1 MADSHRDHSG
11 KQRSLWAS
19 LIWMVLACVVPAWV
33 GLAILMLNIL
43 SSERERAVQNEVMTA
58 RALVLSL
65 DRYLA
70 TAQTGAEVL
79 ARSRE
84 IELDDLAGFHRL
96 ASEVIHRIPGNNIVL
111 RDRKGQQLLN
121 TLQPFGGPLPLDPN
135 SGALEKVF
143 LTGKS
148 TISDLFFG
156 PVAKKPIVAIEV
168 PVFRDGKIQYCISI
182 GIFAERLRTLLTDQ
196 ALPPGWFA
204 TIYDSKGVIVA
215 RTQNQD
221 AFVGLPAT
229 PELAAMLAQ
238 RSTGFLRTVT
248 REGVPVYGGVA
259 SSAVSSWAVA
269 VGVPAAEMDRPIYT
283 FLGVV
288 GTGGVLVLALVVGLA
303 GFKSRL
309 IISDVKALIR
319 PAMAFGRGE
328 TPVLPQLRH
337 REMSHLGSQLESA
350 FRLLQQRTRERDRA
364 ENERKA
370 AERAAQLKDEFIAT
384 VSHELR
390 TPLTSI
396 AVSLELLAE
405 DEDIHR
411 SAETSELVVIA
422 RANGERLV
430 RLINDILDIEKL
442 ETGKMAFDIRPLDLA
457 SLLEKALDQNRP
469 MAESFHTTL
478 RLEATSGRDVV
489 GDAHRLMQVL
499 TNLISNACK
508 FSPLGGE
515 VVVASEDRGGTVRV
529 SIRDHGP
536 GIPEDFRHRIFEKF
550 AQADNSDARQK
561 NGTGLG
567 LSIVKEIVRRL
578 GGEIHFADAPGGGT
592 VFFFDLPVAEDCSG
606 HDTKTSAASPDSE
619 AA

>member
-1 MADSHRDHSG
+1 MAENRDHSG

-33 GLAILMLNIL
+33 GLAILMLNML

-58 RALVLSL
+58 RALVLAL

-70 TAQTGAEVL
+70 SAQSALEVL

-84 IELDDLAGFHRL
+84 LEVDDFAGFHRL
-96 ASEVIHRIPGNNIVL
+96 ANDVIHRIPGNNIVL
-111 RDRKGQQLLN
+111 RDEHGQQLVN
-121 TLQPFGGPLPLDPN
+121 TLKPFGERLPLEPD
-135 SGALEKVF
+135 SGALKRVF
-143 LTGKS
+143 LTGKP
-148 TISDLFFG
+148 TISDLFFAQ
-156 PVAKKPIVAIEV
+156 VAQQPIIAVEV
-168 PVFRDGKIQYCISI
+168 PVFRDGKVKYSISI
-182 GIFAERLRTLLTDQ
+182 GIFAERLRSLLTDQ
-196 ALPPGWFA
+196 ALPPGWVA

-221 AFVGLPAT
+221 AFVGKPPK
-229 PELAAMLAQ
+229 PELGALLAQ

-248 REGVPVYGGVA
+248 REGIPVYGGVA
-259 SSAVSSWAVA
+259 SSAVSNWAVA
-269 VGVPAAEMDRPIYT
+269 IGAPAAEMDRPIYT
-283 FLGVV
+283 FLGIV
-288 GTGGVLVLALVVGLA
+288 GTGGVLILVLVVGVA
-303 GFKSRL
+303 GFKSRQ
-309 IISDVKALIR
+309 IVSDVKALIK

-328 TPVLPQLRH
+328 TPVVPQLRH
-337 REMSHLGSQLESA
+337 REMSHLGAQLESA
-350 FRLLQQRTRERDRA
+350 FRLLQLRTRERDRA

-411 SAETSELVVIA
+411 SAETSELVAIA
-422 RANGERLV
+422 RGNGERLV

-442 ETGKMAFDIRPLDLA
+442 ETGKMTFDIRPLDLP
-457 SLLEKALDQNRP
+457 SLLEKALENNRP

-478 RLEATSGRDVV
+478 RLEVKSERSVV
-489 GDAHRLMQVL
+489 GDANRLMQVL

-515 VVVASEDRGGTVRV
+515 ALITSEDRDGTVRV
-529 SIRDHGP
+529 SVRDQGP
-536 GIPEDFRHRIFEKF
+536 GIPEEFRHRIFEKF
-550 AQADNSDARQK
+550 AQADNSDAREK
-561 NGTGLG
+561 NGAGLG
-567 LSIVKEIVRRL
+567 LSIVKEIVHRL

-592 VFFFDLPVAEDCSG
+592 VFFFDLAVADDCDG
-606 HDTKTSAASPDSE
+606 HDTNAPAASPESE

>member
-1 MADSHRDHSG
+1 MADSQRGHSG

-19 LIWMVLACVVPAWV
+19 LIWMVLACVVPAWI
-33 GLAILMLNIL
+33 GLAILMLDIL
-43 SSERERAVQNEVMTA
+43 SNERERAVQTEVMTA

-70 TAQTGAEVL
+70 TAQSALEVL

-84 IELDDLAGFHRL
+84 LETDDLAGFHRL

-111 RDRKGQQLLN
+111 RDRDGQQLLN
-121 TLQPFGGPLPLDPN
+121 TLQPFGATLPLDPN
-135 SGALEKVF
+135 SGAIEKVF

-156 PVAKKPIVAIEV
+156 PVAKKPIIAIEV
-168 PVFRDGKIQYCISI
+168 PVFRDGKVQYCISI
-182 GIFAERLRTLLTDQ
+182 GIFAARLRSLLTDQ
-196 ALPPGWFA
+196 ALPPGWIA
-204 TIYDSKGVIVA
+204 TIYDSTGNIVA

-221 AFVGLPAT
+221 AFVGQPAT

-248 REGVPVYGGVA
+248 REGVAVYGGFA

-269 VGVPAAEMDRPIYT
+269 IGVPVAEMDRAMYA
-283 FLGVV
+283 FLGIV
-288 GTGGVLVLALVVGLA
+288 GIGGVLVLVLVVGLA
-303 GFKSRL
+303 GFKSRQ
-309 IISDVKALIR
+309 IVSDVKALIR

-328 TPVLPQLRH
+328 TPVLPRLRH

-350 FRLLQQRTRERDRA
+350 FLLLQQRTRERDRA

-405 DEDIHR
+405 DDDIHR
-411 SAETSELVVIA
+411 SAETSELVAIA

-442 ETGKMAFDIRPLDLA
+442 ETGKMTFDIRPLDLT
-457 SLLEKALDQNRP
+457 SSLEKALDQNRP

-478 RLEATSGRDVV
+478 RLEATSVRRVV
-489 GDAHRLMQVL
+489 GDAGRLMQVL

-515 VVVASEDRGGTVRV
+515 VVVASEDRASTVRISV
-529 SIRDHGP
+529 RDHGP

-550 AQADNSDARQK
+550 AQVDNSDARQK

-578 GGEIHFADAPGGGT
+578 GGEVHFADAPGGGT
-592 VFFFDLPVAEDCSG
+592 VFFFDLPAAEVCGG
-606 HDTKTSAASPDSE
+606 HDTKTPAASPESE